1 MITKQFFFLFLLF
14 CGLYIVKA
22 QKKESINWKS
32 WNQLEETLKVEPTP
46 VFIFFHAEW
55 CVYCKKI
62 ERQIFTNPAII
73 QKINES
79 YYAVEMDVERTDTIT
94 FDGTDFTNKQA
105 LKQRNGIHE
114 IALLLAS
121 RDQVPFSLPAT
132 ILLNTDFTVKNRL
145 FEYYTSNKLLKSL

>member
-1 MITKQFFFLFLLF
+1 MIKQLCFLFLLF
-14 CGLYIVKA
+14 CGLYIAKA
-22 QKKESINWKS
+22 QEKESINWKS
-32 WNQLEETLKVEPTP
+32 WNQLEEALKVEPKP
-46 VFIFFHAEW
+46 VFIFFHADW

-62 ERQIFTNPAII
+62 ERQIFTNPAVI